1 MYKSEKIFPDT
12 WRIIDEF
19 DEALYLIEKQNHAF
33 LIDTGMDNDS
43 LSNYVKTVTD
53 KPVIVLLTHGHIDHI
68 GRCGEFETVLM
79 NPKDN
84 DIYLKHKAM
93 AEGPQFVIGENLP
106 SPLTED
112 MEGIISV
119 ELAGHT
125 PGSTIFVDKDNHA
138 VYTGDALGSGCG
150 VWMQIEGALT
160 IEEYRNGIRHALK
173 ELTSLGCDD
182 TWHFYGGH
190 ANQEYQS
197 KVSSYNPLCLAL
209 VKDMETVCTKLLNDE
224 AELTEADVKSDSI
237 PYYAAYGKAEIL
249 TTKERI
255 HPKE

>member
-19 DEALYLIEKQNHAF
+19 DEALYLIEKKDHAY
-33 LIDTGMDNDS
+33 LIDTGMDHDS
-43 LSNYVKTVTD
+43 LSDYVKTLTD
-53 KPVIVLLTHGHIDHI
+53 KPVTVLLTHGHIDHI

-84 DIYLKHKAM
+84 DIYMKHQAM
-93 AEGPQFVIGENLP
+93 AEGPQFVIRNTLP
-106 SPLTED
+106 DPFPTD
-112 MEGIISV
+112 MENIIPV
-119 ELAGHT
+119 KLAGHT
-125 PGSTIFVDKDNHA
+125 QGSTIFVDKDNHA

-160 IEEYRNGIRHALK
+160 IAEYRNGIHNALIK
-173 ELTSLGCDD
+173 LEELGCDD

-197 KVSSYNPLCLAL
+197 KVSSCNPLCLAL
-209 VKDMETVCTKLLNDE
+209 LKDMETLCSKLLNNEVDLIE
-224 AELTEADVKSDSI
+224 TDVKSDSV
-237 PYYAAYGKAEIL
+237 PYYAAYGKAEML

-255 HPKE
+255 H